1 MKVVLR
7 DDVADLGVKG
17 DLVDV
22 ADGYARNYLVP
33 RGLALRATKGVVK
46 QAEAM
51 RRNREARD
59 IREREGAQALAARLA
74 GTSIEI
80 PARAGEGGKLFGSV
94 TAADIA
100 EAIGQRLGIEIDRRL
115 VDLAEPI
122 KEIGEHTVVL
132 RLHAQVSPEVAFAVV
147 EA

>member
-132 RLHAQVSPEVAFAVV
+132 RLHAQVSPEVAVAVV